1 MEHSITDRPH
11 SLHCPFCGVYNHEHT
26 DNTDNNS
33 AFCLSCR
40 GFFGERLLKALSKIP
55 NLPDIIGWQPETRKS
70 FHLLH

>member
-1 MEHSITDRPH
+1 MKDTITDRSH

-26 DNTDNNS
+26 GHTDDNS

-40 GFFGERLLKALSKIP
+40 GFLGEKLLNALLKIP
-55 NLPDIIGWQPETRKS
+55 NLPDIMGRQSATRKS